1 MLDKIKQIKYN
12 RMKPVEKWV
21 YYILTDLEEYYHPN
35 YPDNKYYKNKGILL
49 FNHNENSGHFWCHY
63 GHFWSVLDWKFNLST
78 DEIRILLKRMIV
90 EYVIKKEPNE
100 LNSDRTNDSILDNL
114 DNKNL
119 IKKELIVENVTGYGT
134 DWKDEK
140 LIKKELIPIRDL
152 QGILLTAESDLI
164 KKEIDPIPL
173 ENGWHEEHE
182 NKLIK
187 K

>member
-1 MLDKIKQIKYN
+1 MLNKIKQIKYN

-21 YYILTDLEEYYHPN
+21 YYIFTDLEEYYHPN
-35 YPDNKYYKNKGILL
+35 YPDNKYYKHKGILL

-63 GHFWSVLDWKFNLST
+63 RNFWFVLEWKFSLST

-90 EYVIKKEPNE
+90 EYVIKKEVKSVNHGN
-100 LNSDRTNDSILDNL
+100 LNDIEY
-114 DNKNL
+114 KNL

-164 KKEIDPIPL
+164 KKDLIVESVTDFRDKK
-173 ENGWHEEHE
+173 E
-182 NKLIK
+182 LIK

>member
-1 MLDKIKQIKYN
+1 
-12 RMKPVEKWV
+12 MKPVEKWV

-63 GHFWSVLDWKFNLST
+63 GHFWSVLDWKFGLST
-78 DEIRILLKRMIV
+78 DEIRILLKRMIE
-90 EYVIKKEPNE
+90 EYVIKKEFYVDSSNAIFE
-100 LNSDRTNDSILDNL
+100 MDLDR
-114 DNKNL
+114 NKEL

-164 KKEIDPIPL
+164 KKDLIV
-173 ENGWHEEHE
+173 ENVTDFRDKKE
-182 NKLIK
+182 LIK